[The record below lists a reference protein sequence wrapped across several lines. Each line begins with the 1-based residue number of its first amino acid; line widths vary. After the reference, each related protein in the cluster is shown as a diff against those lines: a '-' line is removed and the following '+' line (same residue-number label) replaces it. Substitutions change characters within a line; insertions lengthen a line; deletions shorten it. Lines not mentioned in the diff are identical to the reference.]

1 MLLRRLHI
9 KLEHCAAE
17 DLYAVVEMLHKIYAA
32 KIIGMHLVLPASS
45 DPPEVVRCVA
55 LVRMEPEIPIG
66 HEIVQLVA
74 TKLIGSMKVVPK
86 KRGVSIEVVYAKKK
100 NFANGAAF
108 KEELHGNARV
118 EGGVNSVEG
127 GTLAR
132 ARLFGTVP
140 LSKGSKSRR
149 TIESTTARS
158 GGNSNECE
166 RRLDTR

>member
-32 KIIGMHLVLPASS
+32 KIIGMHLVLPARS

-66 HEIVQLVA
+66 HEMVQLVA
-74 TKLIGSMKVVPK
+74 TKFIGSMKVVPK

-100 NFANGAAF
+100 NFANG
-108 KEELHGNARV
+108 ELHGNARV

-127 GTLAR
+127 GTSAR